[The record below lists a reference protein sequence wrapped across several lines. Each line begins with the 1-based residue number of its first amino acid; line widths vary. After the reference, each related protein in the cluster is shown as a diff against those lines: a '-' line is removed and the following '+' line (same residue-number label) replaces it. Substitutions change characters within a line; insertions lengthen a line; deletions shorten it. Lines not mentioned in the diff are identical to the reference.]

1 MTFSTD
7 YDIII
12 IENEK
17 ERIKMKDVRYGDIN
31 TTHFSF
37 AKDDYLL
44 ATGQKDVNPKVFTFV
59 AEQKD
64 TADDWDKLIMMAADT
79 CVNIIIIDINQIE
92 DNKIGTLI
100 DLLSDVGFIYNLKSY
115 EDHLCFT
122 CDKIK
127 NKVDFFRRL

>member
-1 MTFSTD
+1 
-7 YDIII
+7 
-12 IENEK
+12 
-17 ERIKMKDVRYGDIN
+17 MKDLRYGDIN

-44 ATGQKDVNPKVFTFV
+44 ATEQKDINPKVFAFV

-64 TADDWDKLIMMAADT
+64 TADT

-92 DNKIGTLI
+92 DNRIDTLI

-115 EDHLCFT
+115 EDRLCFT
-122 CDKIK
+122 RDKIK